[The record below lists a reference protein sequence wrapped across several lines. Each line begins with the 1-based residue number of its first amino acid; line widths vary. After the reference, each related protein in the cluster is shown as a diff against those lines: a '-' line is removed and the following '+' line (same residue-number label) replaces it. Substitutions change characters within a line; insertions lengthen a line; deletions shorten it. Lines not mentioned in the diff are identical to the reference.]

1 MARSAIQ
8 AGSLVGK
15 RLDKY
20 EVLALLAIGGT
31 AEIYL
36 ARIGGEA
43 GFEKYIVIKCL
54 LDHLADEQDYVKMF
68 LDEARL
74 CAQLEH
80 SNIVQTLELGEHL
93 NRYYMVMEYL
103 AGMSLAQLA
112 RKTSDR
118 IRGGLIPTDV
128 VLALA
133 AQAASGLHYAHEK
146 RDTSGKPLKVVHRD
160 VSPQN
165 LVITFDGI
173 LKIVDFGI
181 AKAEA
186 RETHTRTGTI
196 KGKFAYMS
204 PEQCQAQDVDRTT
217 DIFALGVIVHELLT
231 GRRLFKRP
239 TSYET
244 YTAITSGKYPSPS
257 QINHRLDPAL
267 DEVVMRAVAF
277 DRQQRYQTAEAFGEA
292 LLSLLHRRGKSIGAA
307 DISRFYDQHF
317 TRELEEHGNRMR
329 QLIEGRTDTSDE
341 VQWNPPED
349 EEPARKRITAPVAAP
364 QPLESED
371 AGATRVELNPLERV
385 QEMHGSDTKERTKP
399 SHWTNTPQ
407 VDALMKA
414 TTPPPSRRGPASPM
428 GKIGSDDPAIRQR
441 RA

>member
-1 MARSAIQ
+1 MYSCASLPRSGLK

-15 RLDKY
+15 RLGKY
-20 EVLALLAIGGT
+20 EILALLAMGGT

-36 ARIGGEA
+36 ARIGGEH
-43 GFEKYIVIKCL
+43 GFEKYVVVKCL
-54 LDHLADEQDYVKMF
+54 LDHLADESDYVKMF

-80 SNIVQTLELGEHL
+80 SNIVQTLELGEH
-93 NRYYMVMEYL
+93 NKRYYIVMEYL

-118 IRGGLIPTDV
+118 VPGGLMPIDL
-128 VLALA
+128 VLSLA

-146 RDTSGKPLKVVHRD
+146 TDTSGNKLNVVHRD

-204 PEQCQAQDVDRTT
+204 PEQCQAEDIDRRTDV
-217 DIFALGVIVHELLT
+217 FALGVIIHELLT
-231 GRRLFKRP
+231 GRRLFKRS

-244 YTAITSGKYPSPS
+244 YQAIVSGKYQPPSKF
-257 QINHRLDPAL
+257 NHRLDPAL
-267 DEVVMRAVAF
+267 DDLVMGAVAF
-277 DRQQRYQTAEAFGEA
+277 DREKRYPTAEAFNEA
-292 LLSLLHRRGKSIGAA
+292 LLSLLHRRGKSVGAA
-307 DISRFYDQHF
+307 DIGRYYEENFQA
-317 TRELEEHGNRMR
+317 ELEEHGNRMR
-329 QLIEGRTDTSDE
+329 QLIEGRDNAAILAKWDAD
-341 VQWNPPED
+341 D
-349 EEPARKRITAPVAAP
+349 EEEKKKRRKQSVGAPP
-364 QPLESED
+364 KLSLIHISEP
-371 AGATRVELNPLERV
+371 TR
-385 QEMHGSDTKERTKP
+385 H
-399 SHWTNTPQ
+399 
-407 VDALMKA
+407 
-414 TTPPPSRRGPASPM
+414 
-428 GKIGSDDPAIRQR
+428 
-441 RA
+441 